1 MSDRL
6 RIGLLQCGYVHP
18 SLVQAHGDYPEAF
31 GALLEPH
38 GIELVV
44 FDVQTGPVPDDP
56 FSLDGWLVSG
66 SASSAYEPLG
76 WIPPLEAFLR
86 TVVEDE
92 APLVAICF
100 GHQLLAQAMGGRVV
114 RAPAGWGAGAHDY
127 EVVGPPRPWM
137 VPPADGPV
145 RLIASHQDQVV
156 ELPDGA
162 ELVAR
167 TDHCPIAAFT
177 LGAQALAI
185 QPHPEFTTD
194 LSGEIARLRR
204 DRMGSA
210 ITDAALASL
219 AEPLDRDLVASWIS
233 AFLTGGRR
241 QD

>member
-1 MSDRL
+1 MRAMTDRV
-6 RIGLLQCGYVHP
+6 RIGLLQCGNVHP
-18 SLVQAHGDYPEAF
+18 TLVPAHGDYPEAF
-31 GALLEPH
+31 GALLGPH

-44 FDVQTGPVPDDP
+44 FDVQSGPVPDDP
-56 FSLDGWLVSG
+56 SSVDGWLVSG

-86 TVVEDE
+86 NVVEAE

-100 GHQLLAQAMGGRVV
+100 GHQVLARAMGGRVV

-127 EVVGPPRPWM
+127 ELVGPPRPWM
-137 VPPADGPV
+137 VPPPHGPV

-156 ELPDGA
+156 ALPDGA
-162 ELVAR
+162 EVVAR

-177 LGAQALAI
+177 VGARALAI

-194 LSGEIARLRR
+194 LSGEIARMRR

-210 ITDAALASL
+210 TTDAALESL
-219 AEPLDRDLVASWIS
+219 DAPLDRELVASWIS
-233 AFLTGGRR
+233 TFLAGR
-241 QD
+241 

>member
-1 MSDRL
+1 
-6 RIGLLQCGYVHP
+6 
-18 SLVQAHGDYPEAF
+18 
-31 GALLEPH
+31 
-38 GIELVV
+38 
-44 FDVQTGPVPDDP
+44 
-56 FSLDGWLVSG
+56 
-66 SASSAYEPLG
+66 
-76 WIPPLEAFLR
+76 
-86 TVVEDE
+86 
-92 APLVAICF
+92 
-100 GHQLLAQAMGGRVV
+100 
-114 RAPAGWGAGAHDY
+114 
-127 EVVGPPRPWM
+127 M

-233 AFLTGGRR
+233 AFLAGGRR